1 MPHQHAASARPP
13 HKAARRRPAH
23 RASRH
28 SPPCNTTT
36 CCGELPTPPPF
47 RPPPSAAPQIVPPGS
62 MVTRDYRLDRVRIF
76 TNDDGKVD
84 RAPKSG

>member
-1 MPHQHAASARPP
+1 MTPAPARHLP
-13 HKAARRRPAH
+13 RP
-23 RASRH
+23 
-28 SPPCNTTT
+28 SP
-36 CCGELPTPPPF
+36 
-47 RPPPSAAPQIVPPGS
+47 QPPGS